1 MNYKFRNDLLE
12 SNKEFNLLF
21 NKLMNEGKISNFDDV
36 IWNIIEKD
44 KTPIRMG
51 KDVFVFKD
59 LFLKDLTSGRC
70 KTCTYELVMLLDHL
84 GYDVKAVYCYNKYFK
99 GTIGSKNGGHWYV
112 EASIDDKLYE
122 IDTSLMII
130 SNGYFKK
137 FGYKFAEKFS
147 IRDLFIRNE
156 DLMKYYDLMEVE
168 WGYEL

>member
-1 MNYKFRNDLLE
+1 MNYKFRNELLE

-21 NKLMNEGKISNFDDV
+21 NKLMNEGKISNFDNV
-36 IWNIIEKD
+36 IWSIIERD

-51 KDVFVFKD
+51 KDVLTFKD

-70 KTCTYELVMLLDHL
+70 KTSTYELVMLLHQL
-84 GYDVKAVYCYNKYFK
+84 GYDVKAVYSHNKYLK
-99 GTIGSKNGGHWYV
+99 GTIGSKAGGHWYI
-112 EASIDDKLYE
+112 EASIDGKLYE

-137 FGYKFAEKFS
+137 LGYKSIERFS
-147 IRDLFIRNE
+147 MKDLFIRNE

-168 WGYEL
+168 RNYKL